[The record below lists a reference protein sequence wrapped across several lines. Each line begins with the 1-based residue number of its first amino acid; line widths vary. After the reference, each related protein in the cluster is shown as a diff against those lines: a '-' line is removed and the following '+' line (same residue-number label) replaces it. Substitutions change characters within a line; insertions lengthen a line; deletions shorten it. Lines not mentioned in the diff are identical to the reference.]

1 MIDRYIVILW
11 LTWYFYNYGIPPF
24 LLFMINKLHFC
35 LDFFTFYNN
44 ALYGDDYWFYGYE
57 DELENTKNESNIQIK
72 EKEIPK
78 YENKYLDDM
87 RRINKQWVFTEEEER
102 EMLKLSEQFFYN
114 NNQKVKERIEEITN
128 EIIHLEKE
136 ILYDDVDS
144 FDYVK
149 SYEYGEE
156 NEITHK
162 NSLNDI
168 NEERRRQIKDLQE
181 KYNELKLQSETEEA
195 IRENKKTSE
204 EKAKQVIINKRLELL
219 KNSYVM
225 EKTPIGNVLM
235 IYDVNKET
243 FKYYSDCNIPYRYLE
258 VVGRKYVK
266 FFNCRPIFID
276 IEEEMHLFEEKWEK
290 DQTIKKLRK
299 EEEEKKEVQN
309 IELNKKKNVFTKFK
323 SYNRERGGKIS
334 MAPPPKNSISNIK
347 IDEKRENEKIII
359 KEKANRY
366 TYEGKFVN
374 FNFLK
379 KIERKIFN
387 KKLGLSFADF
397 KKLSK

>member
-1 MIDRYIVILW
+1 
-11 LTWYFYNYGIPPF
+11 
-24 LLFMINKLHFC
+24 MINKLHFC
-35 LDFFTFYNN
+35 LDFFSFYNN
-44 ALYGDDYWFYGYE
+44 ILYCDDFWLDGYE

-72 EKEIPK
+72 EKEIQK

-102 EMLKLSEQFFYN
+102 EMLKLSEQFFYD
-114 NNQKVKERIEEITN
+114 NNQKVKDRIEEIIN

-136 ILYDDVDS
+136 ILYDDVDY
-144 FDYVK
+144 FD
-149 SYEYGEE
+149 YEYGEE

-195 IRENKKTSE
+195 IQENKKTSE

-219 KNSYVM
+219 NNSYVM

-276 IEEEMHLFEEKWEK
+276 IEEEMCLFEEKWEK
-290 DQTIKKLRK
+290 EQSIKKIK
-299 EEEEKKEVQN
+299 
-309 IELNKKKNVFTKFK
+309 ELNKKKNVFTKFK

-334 MAPPPKNSISNIK
+334 MAPLPKNSISNIK
-347 IDEKRENEKIII
+347 IDEKRENEKIIL

-366 TYEGKFVN
+366 TYEGKFAN